1 MVFKWPPPRG
11 HSSIAVVVP
20 SSNLA
25 LYKDLRLKTRIA
37 GEYVRALAVFRVSV
51 LAVFKDPDA
60 SEEDHRLFL
69 KVSRYMLIP
78 PYLRVKVESLDRE
91 LRFAGLLPP
100 LTIYPH
106 NPENRCPAVGDVRY
120 GLVLNEYGLV
130 DIGWKRP
137 CRLSDAG
144 RAKPGEVK
152 LVRVKSTDPL
162 ICHDVSDPPFYV
174 GYRVVDLS
182 DLVKLKDFLRS
193 CGLVVNTS
201 KVGKCILKD
210 RETVEKVLSA
220 RSICLLFG
228 NPKKDFDELINGD
241 VRIDMTINFIPNQG
255 TLTVRTH
262 EALISSLAI
271 LNALFEELHASS

>member
-1 MVFKWPPPRG
+1 MFKWPPPRR

-20 SSNLA
+20 SSNLS
-25 LYKDLRLKTRIA
+25 LYRDWRLKTRLA
-37 GEYVRALAVFRVSV
+37 GEYVRALAVFRVS
-51 LAVFKDPDA
+51 AVGIFRDPDA

-78 PYLRVKVESLDRE
+78 PYLRVKVEPLDRD

-106 NPENRCPAVGDVRY
+106 NPESRRPSVGDVRY
-120 GLVLNEYGLV
+120 GLVLNEYGQV

-137 CRLSDAG
+137 CRLADAG
-144 RAKPGEVK
+144 RARPGEVM
-152 LVRVKSTDPL
+152 LVEVESSDPL
-162 ICHDVSDPPFYV
+162 VCRDVIDPPIYA

-182 DLVKLKDFLRS
+182 GPAKLKDFLGG

-201 KVGKCILKD
+201 KTGRCALEN
-210 RETVEKVLSA
+210 RETLESMLRAK
-220 RSICLLFG
+220 SICLLFG
-228 NPKKDFDELINGD
+228 NPRRDFDELIDGD
-241 VRIDMTINFIPNQG
+241 VRIDVTLNFVPNQG

-271 LNALFEELHASS
+271 LNALLESRHAGP